1 MSYHCSIVCHTETT
15 QRDLQR
21 TRLAAYCAVFRKFYD
36 TKAFVSPSDIYT
48 NSTGTTT
55 AAKAL
60 RQRHSAFDKPQSARQ
75 IRQWSVMSM
84 TNEEFQSA
92 VKSIYDDMYRNVL
105 ESVSERMKLPLPV
118 LTKQLLGD
126 PDNYLKAIIPSNDPV
141 AEQERRRQVGAR
153 IKEIRQHIGLTQ
165 AEVAEKLGIAKQ
177 SVTNYESGK
186 TDPSIRNLIALAT
199 VLGVSTDYLLGRT
212 TN

>member
-1 MSYHCSIVCHTETT
+1 
-15 QRDLQR
+15 
-21 TRLAAYCAVFRKFYD
+21 
-36 TKAFVSPSDIYT
+36 
-48 NSTGTTT
+48 
-55 AAKAL
+55 
-60 RQRHSAFDKPQSARQ
+60 
-75 IRQWSVMSM
+75 M

-92 VKSIYDDMYRNVL
+92 MQSLCDDMYRNVL